1 MPEGY
6 DAFPRRAAERY
17 DRHCARS
24 DRDEEQTMAAS
35 IRSPYPDVEIPDI
48 PVTRFVYA
56 DAASHGDRTAI
67 VCGVSGRSYSYAMLD
82 HLVGRCAA
90 GFAER
95 GLQPHEVVG
104 IFAPNLPEYP
114 IAFHGVAQAGATNTT
129 INSLYTAQEAAFQLK
144 NARARFLITIPQF
157 LDRALPAAAEAGI
170 EEVYV
175 FGEADGATPFASLLA
190 SDHPVPQ
197 PEIDCAHDL
206 VSLPYSSGTTGFPK
220 GVMLTHRNLV
230 ANMTQFAD
238 CRDIGPDDRV
248 IGFLPFFHIYG
259 QTVVLNDCLRRGA
272 QIVSMPR
279 FDLEQFLQIIQEH
292 QITVAYV
299 APPVIVALAKH
310 PLVERFDL
318 SSLDAIMSG
327 AAPLDSALQNA
338 CSERL
343 GCDVFQGYGLT
354 ETSPVTH
361 AWRSGEVC
369 TPGCVGK
376 LLASTEARI
385 VDPETAT
392 DCDRGE
398 LWIRGPQVMA
408 GYLENAEAT
417 AATIDADGWLKTGD
431 IVTMDE
437 AGIFQIVDRLKELIK
452 YKGYQVPP
460 AELEA
465 VLLTNPA
472 IADAAVIGVADEEAG
487 EIPKAFVVLKPDV
500 VMTPAEVMDFV
511 AAHVAPHL
519 RVRAC
524 EFIDEIPKSASGKIL
539 RRVLVDRERAAQ
551 V

>member
-1 MPEGY
+1 M
-6 DAFPRRAAERY
+6 
-17 DRHCARS
+17 
-24 DRDEEQTMAAS
+24 TAS
-35 IRSPYPDVEIPDI
+35 IRSPYPDVEIPDV
-48 PVTRFVYA
+48 PLTRFVYA
-56 DAASHGDRTAI
+56 DAASRGDRTAI
-67 VCGVSGRSYSYAMLD
+67 VCGSTGRSYSYAMLD

-90 GFAER
+90 GLVER

-104 IFAPNLPEYP
+104 LFAPNLPEYP
-114 IAFHGVAQAGATNTT
+114 IAFHGVTQAGATNTT
-129 INSLYTAQEAAFQLK
+129 VNSLYTPHEAAFQLR
-144 NARARFLITIPQF
+144 NARARFLITIPEF
-157 LDRALPAAAEAGI
+157 LDRALPAADEAGV

-175 FGEADGATPFASLLA
+175 FGEAEGATPFASLLA
-190 SDHPVPQ
+190 NGHPVPE
-197 PEIDCAHDL
+197 PPIDCAHDL
-206 VSLPYSSGTTGFPK
+206 ACLPYSSGTTGLPK

-238 CRDIGPDDRV
+238 CRDVGTADRV

-259 QTVVLNDCLRRGA
+259 LTVVLNDCLRRGA
-272 QIVSMPR
+272 EIVTMPR
-279 FDLEQFLQIIQEH
+279 FELEQFLRLIQEH
-292 QITVAYV
+292 RITVAYV

-310 PLVERFDL
+310 PLVDHFDL
-318 SSLDAIMSG
+318 SSLRMVMSG
-327 AAPLDSALQNA
+327 AAPLDSALQTA
-338 CSERL
+338 CAERL
-343 GCDVFQGYGLT
+343 GCEVFQGYGLT

-361 AWRSGEVC
+361 AWRQGQSC
-369 TPGCVGK
+369 TPGAVGM

-385 VDPETAT
+385 VDPETAA

-398 LWIRGPQVMA
+398 LWIRGPQVMV

-417 AATIDADGWLKTGD
+417 DACVDADGWLRTGD
-431 IVTMDE
+431 IVTVDE

-465 VLLTNPA
+465 VLLMNPA
-472 IADAAVIGVADEEAG
+472 IADAAVIGVPDDEAG

-511 AAHVAPHL
+511 ASHVSPHK
-519 RVRAC
+519 RVRVC

-539 RRVLVDRERAAQ
+539 RRVLVDRERAAG